1 MKATRAIKMVVLALS
16 SALVLSLNLPAA
28 EYQVPAALKTIR
40 GNDFSIWEQV
50 CEPGFGSD
58 DNMAVVALAEYQG
71 QLYAMVR
78 NDVLGVSM
86 WMTAGDSWE
95 QVAFPNG
102 VKNGAYGNFLLNSH
116 MGSMTV
122 FKGKLYCGFS
132 SGIQGS
138 FLKST
143 GCEIWR
149 YDGTAWEPV
158 ISDKKD
164 SEESGTITTII
175 GCGENDGDTTAQF
188 TDSTK
193 AWIDNQWAGGVLQ
206 LTSGTGRF
214 RHFDIISNTENTLT
228 IQENE
233 IAGERGTEYTVCSS
247 KHYKNPF
254 PPHEYDLG
262 AVNEGDSYEIGTG
275 YDENGFGDYW
285 NKITTSLLIFQNK
298 LYVTTALNY
307 EYGGQVWY
315 TEDGDNWFVTEPARS
330 FGLFHTDPNYPD
342 SRKPVS
348 RGIPAIGACSVSG
361 AETLYGGTLGSE
373 GNLGS
378 CARFAKLTDEG
389 WKLIVDTSVDEND
402 TGTNENGFGIGL
414 NCTMYNGNF
423 NVWSIVCFHNELF
436 VGFQSLGGA
445 RILYSPTGSAEDG
458 YWFYSVGGDSGMP
471 GGFDGVIIPAGP
483 GIGSEEIYKHIS
495 VNLFPYQDY
504 LYAGLIVVPPT
515 LAGMTS
521 EYLTG
526 SHIWKTRDGRA
537 WQQVTHNGFEDKNV
551 LTFEAFTVFNNSL
564 YVAGS
569 RASNTV
575 GVGLGGAKIFR
586 LVPGALF
593 SVERA
598 ALRYNMLHEVKDTVF
613 ITGTIKPDT
622 VFDPWLED
630 VAVTVRALSD
640 QPVFTDTLPAG
651 SFKKI
656 GLSGNLALYWRKSGE
671 NSKIDFMT
679 INRATSRYFLVA
691 MNENLNHLP
700 PAEGQTIDVTVAV
713 GIGNDSGA
721 VTNTF
726 TVTKDAAT
734 GIPQKL
740 IFTGR
745 Q

>member
-1 MKATRAIKMVVLALS
+1 MKTTRKVKMVLLSLS
-16 SALVLSLNLPAA
+16 SAFIISSNLPAV
-28 EYQVPAALKTIR
+28 EYQVPTALKTIK
-40 GNDFSIWEQV
+40 GTDFSIWEQV
-50 CEPGFGSD
+50 GEPGFGSD

-78 NDVLGVSM
+78 NDVLGVSV
-86 WMTAGDSWE
+86 WRTVVDSWE
-95 QVAFPNG
+95 QVTFPNG
-102 VKNGAYGNFLLNSH
+102 IKNGAYGNFLLNSH

-149 YDGTAWEPV
+149 YDGTTWEPV

-164 SEESGTITTII
+164 TEESGTITTII
-175 GCGENDGDTTAQF
+175 GCSENDGDTTAQF
-188 TDSTK
+188 ADNTK

-206 LTSGTGRF
+206 LTSGTGTF

-262 AVNEGDSYEIGTG
+262 PVAAGDSYEIGTG

-285 NKITTSLLIFQNK
+285 NKVTTSLVIFQNK
-298 LYVTTALNY
+298 LYATTALNY

-315 TEDGDNWFVTEPARS
+315 TEDGDNWFVTDPSRS

-361 AETLYGGTLGSE
+361 TEILYGGTLGSE

-389 WKLIVDTSVDEND
+389 WKLIVDTSVDDND
-402 TGTNENGFGIGL
+402 AGTNENGFGGGL
-414 NCTMYNGNF
+414 GCTMYNGNF
-423 NVWSIVCFHNELF
+423 NVWSIVCFKNELY
-436 VGFQSLGGA
+436 VGFQSLGGT
-445 RILYSPTGSAEDG
+445 RILYSPSGSSEDG
-458 YWFYSVGGDSGMP
+458 SWLYSVGEDSGIP
-471 GGFDGVIIPAGP
+471 NGFDGVIIPASP
-483 GIGSEEIYKHIS
+483 GLGTENIYKHIA
-495 VNLFPYQDY
+495 VNLFSFNDS

-515 LAGMTS
+515 LGGMTD

-526 SHIWKTRDGRA
+526 SHIWKTSDGRK
-537 WQQVTHNGFEDKNV
+537 WEQVTGDGFGDKNV
-551 LTFEAFTVFNNSL
+551 LTFEAFTIFNNTL

-598 ALRYNMLHEVKDTVF
+598 ALRYNMLLPGKDTVF
-613 ITGTIKPDT
+613 ITGTIKPNT
-622 VFDPWLED
+622 SFDPLSEN
-630 VAVTVRALSD
+630 VSVTVKSAPD
-640 QPVFTDTLPAG
+640 QPVFADTLPAG
-651 SFKKI
+651 SFKKM
-656 GLSGNLALYWRKSGE
+656 GLTGNHLVYWKKPGE
-671 NSKIDFMT
+671 NLKVDIMT
-679 INRATSRYFLVA
+679 INLSTSKYFLVA

-700 PAEGQTIDVTVAV
+700 AVEGQTVDVTVAV
-713 GIGNDSGA
+713 DIGNDSGA
-721 VTNTF
+721 VTNAF
-726 TVTKDAAT
+726 TVTKEAT
-734 GIPQKL
+734 SGTPRKL
-740 IFTGR
+740 IFAGR